1 MVLPLVPLI
10 NGVPILYQGEYSHD
24 SVLGQVTRLTEVVA
38 VYLSFKFQEDK
49 SLCLR
54 NGRFI

>member
-10 NGVPILYQGEYSHD
+10 NGVPLGQGEYSHD
-24 SVLGQVTRLTEVVA
+24 SVLGQVTRLTEVVP
-38 VYLSFKFQEDK
+38 VYLSFKFEADK